1 MLDRIDENWMR
12 LGQGKSAEVF
22 RTRPGEVVKI
32 FHSAV
37 SEEMIAREMSAARL
51 AGDLNLPT
59 AAPLRRI
66 SVDSRRA
73 LVYPEICGPSMS
85 AAIRKTPFAA
95 AALLGRMASL
105 HRLIHSHA
113 VTELRTLKSVLRT
126 DIDYGP
132 APAPLKTAAIAYL
145 ETLPDGC
152 RLLHGDYHI
161 DNIILQQGD
170 LFVLDWAKAA
180 IGDPAADAVRS
191 EMLMRFGAGPS
202 DPVTNLWRDWAARRL
217 MRAYR
222 RQSGVTADALAQW
235 RPVVALAWLRARPP
249 VRNRAFL
256 PYLNRALRK
265 VNLPPFAP

>member
-37 SEEMIAREMSAARL
+37 SEEMIAREMIAARL

-66 SVDSRRA
+66 SVDHRRA

-113 VTELRTLKSVLRT
+113 VTELRTVK
-126 DIDYGP
+126 
-132 APAPLKTAAIAYL
+132 
-145 ETLPDGC
+145 
-152 RLLHGDYHI
+152 
-161 DNIILQQGD
+161 
-170 LFVLDWAKAA
+170 
-180 IGDPAADAVRS
+180 
-191 EMLMRFGAGPS
+191 
-202 DPVTNLWRDWAARRL
+202 
-217 MRAYR
+217 
-222 RQSGVTADALAQW
+222 
-235 RPVVALAWLRARPP
+235 
-249 VRNRAFL
+249 
-256 PYLNRALRK
+256 
-265 VNLPPFAP
+265 